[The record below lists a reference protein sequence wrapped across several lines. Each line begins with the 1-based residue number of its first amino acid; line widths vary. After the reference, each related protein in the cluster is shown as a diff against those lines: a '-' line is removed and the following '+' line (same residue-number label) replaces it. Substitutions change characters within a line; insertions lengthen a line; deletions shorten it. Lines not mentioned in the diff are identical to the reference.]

1 MDIPAVRDFKVSNI
15 QDASVTVVD
24 YYEPSKC
31 QYLIIQKFKIM
42 FLLAGIGEIL
52 VKKKL
57 H

>member
-52 VKKKL
+52 VKKNL